1 MHSQVRDIYNFVIV
15 SNDMNIINP
24 KTIESIFPV
33 TKKVKLFICCIKV
46 FVKRRNEKRMER
58 EEKIRVGK
66 VKS

>member
-1 MHSQVRDIYNFVIV
+1 MTKAFYATINV
-15 SNDMNIINP
+15 MNIINQ
-24 KTIESIFPV
+24 KTIESIFPF